1 MMTDMNRSAVS
12 LERRSA
18 GKFIFTPSFSPS
30 HRRYGNG
37 FFSMPKTDSFY
48 FGERSFL
55 MRE

>member
-1 MMTDMNRSAVS
+1 MTDMNRSAVS